1 MGQISIIL
9 LAGMLFLLNFEQP
22 ETDITLGIAQRLL
35 WTFALTVAPA
45 FLAYCVTVCA
55 SRVFPA
61 DVEDNLP
68 KLHTLKRLIVI
79 FECLSL
85 VAYLG
90 NLYLLNL
97 PGLIEQYITVFPTQT
112 LQYAVA
118 LVPLV
123 IGLVSIRFAFYQV
136 NRSGQVRYRE
146 LLSLQFKLLLFPV
159 VPMFIYFFTH
169 DVLLVLPYRM
179 QYFLVTHEWI
189 LIGVVLLPALVFV
202 YLFAPLFVQFLWKS
216 EPLPA
221 GPLKQKL
228 ERLTKQSGV
237 KYREIVVWKTGSL
250 SIANAAVAGTALW
263 NRRIFLTDVLL
274 YYFTEDE
281 IETVVAHELGH
292 IRYRHIPTYV
302 LFSVIYMLSAGLFY
316 RFVEEPLT
324 PLLADVPM
332 LLTLCWLVFFILYF
346 VFIFRYLSRR
356 FEHQADLYAVELT
369 GKSAAF
375 KEALLKLAVL
385 NALPASIRRFF
396 ELFNTHPSIF
406 RRINFI
412 DKVIEGSASILRYK
426 RYLLE
431 AKILVAL
438 LPIFGVLVFWLV

>member
-22 ETDITLGIAQRLL
+22 ETDIALNTAQRLL
-35 WTFALTVAPA
+35 WTLALTVAPA
-45 FLAYCVTVCA
+45 FLAYCVTVFA
-55 SRVFPA
+55 NRVLPA
-61 DVEDNLP
+61 DTEDNLP
-68 KLHTLKRLIVI
+68 KLHTLKRFVI
-79 FECLSL
+79 GFECLSL

-97 PGLIEQYITVFPTQT
+97 PGLIERYITVFPTRT

-123 IGLVSIRFAFYQV
+123 VGLVSIRFAFYQV
-136 NRSGQVRYRE
+136 NRNEQVDYRE
-146 LLSLQFKLLLFPV
+146 LLSLQLKLLLFPI
-159 VPMFIYFFTH
+159 VPMFIYFFTR
-169 DVLLVLPYRM
+169 DVLLELPYRAK
-179 QYFLVTHEWI
+179 YFLVTYEWI
-189 LIGVVLLPALVFV
+189 LIGVLLLPALAFV
-202 YLFAPLFVQFLWKS
+202 YLFAPYFVQFLWRTQ
-216 EPLPA
+216 PLPE
-221 GPLKQKL
+221 GELKRKL
-228 ERLTKQSGV
+228 ETLTQRSGV
-237 KYREIVVWKTGSL
+237 NYKEIVVWQTGSL

-263 NRRIFLTDVLL
+263 NRRIFLTDALL
-274 YYFTEDE
+274 YYFSDDE

-292 IRYRHIPTYV
+292 IRYRHIPTYL
-302 LFSVIYMLSAGLFY
+302 LFSVIYMLSSGLFY
-316 RFVEEPLT
+316 RFVEAPLA
-324 PLLADVPM
+324 PYLDDVPM
-332 LLTLCWLVFFILYF
+332 LITLCWLVFFILYF

-369 GKSAAF
+369 GKAEAF

-406 RRINFI
+406 RRIDFV
-412 DKVIEGSASILRYK
+412 DRVIAGSASILRYK

-431 AKILVAL
+431 AKLLVVL
-438 LPIFGVLVFWLV
+438 LPIFGALVFWLV